1 MPEEA
6 GDQSR
11 VFEGVLLALGAT
23 VLGGLII
30 GVTMT
35 VALIAIGAVQL
46 IYIIP
51 LVLVLFNQRRKRA
64 AMGAIIVAAL
74 VFLLNAACW
83 GVVATVGVN
92 LH

>member
-1 MPEEA
+1 M
-6 GDQSR
+6 
-11 VFEGVLLALGAT
+11 
-23 VLGGLII
+23 
-30 GVTMT
+30 
-35 VALIAIGAVQL
+35 QL
-46 IYIIP
+46 IYTIP
-51 LVLVLFNQRRKRA
+51 LVLVLLNQRRKRA